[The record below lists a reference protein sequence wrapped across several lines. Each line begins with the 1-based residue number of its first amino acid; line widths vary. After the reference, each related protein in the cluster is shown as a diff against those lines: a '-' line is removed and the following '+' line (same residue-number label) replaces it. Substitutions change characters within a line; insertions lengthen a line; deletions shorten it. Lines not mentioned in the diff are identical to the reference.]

1 MENLVKFLHWC
12 QRYITAMGVVVVV
25 FVVYTMFL
33 QENSIFR
40 YMSYSNTIDS
50 LRVEIKNY
58 TDTMNY
64 YHKMNSLLTTD
75 PEVMERVVREEYNMN
90 RRSEDVYIFE

>member
-1 MENLVKFLHWC
+1 MDKFGKFLHWC

-25 FVVYTMFL
+25 FVVYNMDL
-33 QENSIFR
+33 QENSLFR
-40 YMSYSNTIDS
+40 YIRHSTTIYS
-50 LRVEIKNY
+50 LKVEIKYY
-58 TDTMNY
+58 TDTMHY
-64 YHKMNSLLTTD
+64 YHSMYSLLSTD